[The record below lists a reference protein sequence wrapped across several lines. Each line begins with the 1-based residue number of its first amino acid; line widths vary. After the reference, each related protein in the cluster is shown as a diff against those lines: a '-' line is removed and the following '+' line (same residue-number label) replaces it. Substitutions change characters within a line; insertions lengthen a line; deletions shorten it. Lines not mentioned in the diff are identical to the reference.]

1 MTDTGIPGTKSDM
14 DDTTPDDART
24 IGSKTTDIHRPP
36 APIPFHRLLSVEAR
50 KLFDTR
56 SSKIMTVV
64 LVILVFVS
72 IIGRGVVSGP
82 ELHTLI
88 GTAGIGFG
96 TLLPVLGIL
105 TVTAEWSHRTALT
118 TFTLEPR
125 RRRVLAAKCL
135 APLITA
141 VVASLFATLVA
152 VPVTA
157 VVAAVQDVPATW
169 EIAPLALLGWT
180 GANVLVVATGLAV
193 GMLLLNAPAAI
204 VICLSTPILWAVVGK
219 LGATGK
225 VLTEWFDLNTTATP
239 LTAGDM
245 TGGDAARLAVSTIF
259 WIVVPMTAGVVRVT
273 RKEVS

>member
-1 MTDTGIPGTKSDM
+1 MTNTDIPATKSGM
-14 DDTTPDDART
+14 DNTATGEART
-24 IGSKTTDIHRPP
+24 IGSKTTDIHRLL

-64 LVILVFVS
+64 LIVLVLAS

-82 ELHTLI
+82 KLHTLI

-135 APLITA
+135 PPLITA
-141 VVASLFATLVA
+141 VVASLFAMLVA

-169 EIAPLALLGWT
+169 EVSPLALLGWT
-180 GANVLVVATGLAV
+180 GTNVLVVATGLAV

-204 VICLSTPILWAVVGK
+204 VICLSTPILWALVGK

-239 LTAGDM
+239 LTTGDM
-245 TGGDAARLAVSTIF
+245 TGGDAARLTVSTIF
-259 WIVVPMTAGVVRVT
+259 WIVIPMTAGVVRVI
-273 RKEVS
+273 RKEVN